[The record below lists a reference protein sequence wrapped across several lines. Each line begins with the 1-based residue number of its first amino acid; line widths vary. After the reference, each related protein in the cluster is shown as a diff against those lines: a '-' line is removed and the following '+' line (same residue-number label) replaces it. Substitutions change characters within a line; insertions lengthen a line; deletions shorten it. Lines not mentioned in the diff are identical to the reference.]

1 MPADDE
7 DDLTR
12 IRGIGP
18 VRQAWL
24 RERLGIRSF
33 ADLAVLDAERARL
46 ALLGRPSAPSA
57 EEISRWIRDA
67 RKFTGR
73 KQSVSDSNGGEVAAA
88 SRDWTSMSTFI
99 IDFLIQDK
107 PGQAHAF
114 KTLAEQMESDA
125 PSNQA
130 RAEWKGIETRAPNV
144 WMLERLRATLEA
156 RGLSAA
162 ALEAASLTTEPSALA
177 QDAGSPVSKLDPS
190 VNLDTTAHSR
200 FRDPAAYA
208 VLKHVD
214 IRVGSGHDR
223 LAPPFLRGEPLRFL
237 RGVPVSME
245 VAFSLGGELDSCVG
259 AMTAMFVASLLV
271 LDLRSGCT
279 RRVCGDELRAPG
291 VTGGTA
297 PIRIDPLPPGQY
309 CCWISVTD
317 PDYVVA
323 PATERGP
330 NLLIE

>member
-18 VRQAWL
+18 VRQTWL

-33 ADLAVLDAERARL
+33 ADLAVLDADRARL

-57 EEISRWIRDA
+57 EEIARWIRDA

-73 KQSVSDSNGGEVAAA
+73 KQAVTDSNGVEVAAPA
-88 SRDWTSMSTFI
+88 RDWTSMSTFI

-107 PGQAHAF
+107 PDQALAF

-125 PSNQA
+125 SSNQA
-130 RAEWKGIETRAPNV
+130 HAEWLGIETRAPNV

-162 ALEAASLTTEPSALA
+162 ALESASLTTEPSALA
-177 QDAGSPVSKLDPS
+177 QDVGAPVSELDPS
-190 VNLDTTAHSR
+190 VSLDATAR
-200 FRDPAAYA
+200 WRVKDPSARA
-208 VLKHVD
+208 VLERVD
-214 IRVGSGHDR
+214 VRVGRGHDQR
-223 LAPPFLRGEPLRFL
+223 VPPFLRGEPLRLL
-237 RGVPVSME
+237 RGVPISME
-245 VAFSLGGELDSCVG
+245 VTFSLEGELDSRKGVT
-259 AMTAMFVASLLV
+259 TAVFVATLLI
-271 LDLRSGCT
+271 LDLSSGFT
-279 RRVCGDELRAPG
+279 RRMRGDELRAPG
-291 VTGGTA
+291 VARGTA
-297 PIRIDPLPPGQY
+297 PIRLDPLPPGRY

-317 PDYVVA
+317 PDFAVG

-330 NLLIE
+330 NLLID